1 MWHSNRAY
9 DVIVISASIK
19 APVTRVITPLCR
31 SLLSLGVTAN
41 LLSAIGGLGSSISA
55 IAFFSH
61 GNYFWG
67 MIVTLFFIL
76 FDLLDG
82 TLARM
87 SDSGGSKWG
96 ALLDST
102 LDRIS
107 DAAVLGSIIF
117 FLMKTHDRLVPVLL
131 VALVAGGLVSYI
143 KARAEGLGI
152 ECNGGLAERADRLI
166 IIFLTLGLAGIG
178 VSYALAIG
186 VWVLAVASVYTVCER
201 LLIVYRA
208 TMSS

>member
-1 MWHSNRAY
+1 M
-9 DVIVISASIK
+9 ISASIK
-19 APVTRVITPLCR
+19 APVTKVIQPLCR
-31 SLLSLGVTAN
+31 WLLSIGVTAN

-55 IAFFSH
+55 VLLFSR

-67 MIVTLFFIL
+67 MVITLFFIL

-87 SDSGGSKWG
+87 SDSGGSTWG

-107 DAAVLGSIIF
+107 DAAVLGSVIY

-131 VALVAGGLVSYI
+131 VALVAGGLISYI

-152 ECNGGLAERADRLI
+152 ECNGGLAERTDRLI
-166 IIFLTLGLAGIG
+166 IFFVALGFAGIG
-178 VSYALAIG
+178 VSYILAIG
-186 VWVLAVASVYTVCER
+186 IWILAVASIYTVGQR

-208 TMSS
+208 TAGH

>member
-1 MWHSNRAY
+1 
-9 DVIVISASIK
+9 VISASIK
-19 APVTRVITPLCR
+19 APMVRVVTPLCR
-31 SLLSLGVTAN
+31 FLMNHGVTAN
-41 LLSAIGGLGSSISA
+41 EVSAVGGLGSSVSA

-61 GNYFWG
+61 GIYFWG

-87 SDSGGSKWG
+87 TDSGGSKWG

-107 DAAVLGSIIF
+107 DAAVLGSVAY
-117 FLMKTHDRLVPVLL
+117 FLMKTNDRLVPVLF

-152 ECNGGLAERADRLI
+152 ECNGGLAERTDRLI
-166 IIFLTLGLAGIG
+166 IIFVALGFAGLG
-178 VSYALAIG
+178 VPYI
-186 VWVLAVASVYTVCER
+186 LAVGAWLLALASVYTICER
-201 LLIVYRA
+201 LAIVYRA
-208 TMSS
+208 TAGQ

>member
-1 MWHSNRAY
+1 M
-9 DVIVISASIK
+9 ISASIK
-19 APVTRVITPLCR
+19 APVTRVVTPLCR
-31 SLLSLGVTAN
+31 WLLSIGVTAN

-152 ECNGGLAERADRLI
+152 ECNGGLAERTDRLI
-166 IIFLTLGLAGIG
+166 IIFLALGLAGIG

>member
-1 MWHSNRAY
+1 
-9 DVIVISASIK
+9 
-19 APVTRVITPLCR
+19 VTRVITPLCR
-31 SLLSLGVTAN
+31 WLLKIGVTAN
-41 LLSAIGGLGSSISA
+41 LLSAIGGLGASVSA

-67 MIVTLFFIL
+67 MVVTLFFIL

-87 SDSGGSKWG
+87 SDSGGSTWG

-107 DAAVLGSIIF
+107 DAAVLGSLAY
-117 FLMKTHDRLVPVLL
+117 FLMKSHDRLVPVLI

-152 ECNGGLAERADRLI
+152 ECNGGLAERTDRLI
-166 IIFLTLGLAGIG
+166 IIFVALGLAGLG
-178 VSYALAIG
+178 VHYILAIG
-186 VWVLAVASVYTVCER
+186 VWILALASVYTVCER
-201 LLIVYRA
+201 LAIVYRA
-208 TMSS
+208 TMSL

>member
-1 MWHSNRAY
+1 
-9 DVIVISASIK
+9 VISASIK
-19 APVTRVITPLCR
+19 APVTRVITPLCQW
-31 SLLSLGVTAN
+31 LLSKGVTAN
-41 LLSAIGGLGSSISA
+41 LLSAIGGLGASVSA
-55 IAFFSH
+55 IAFFSQ

-67 MIVTLFFIL
+67 TLVTLFFVL

-107 DAAVLGSIIF
+107 DAALLGSVTY
-117 FLMKTHDRLVPVLL
+117 FLMKSHDRLVPVFI

-143 KARAEGLGI
+143 KARAEGLGV
-152 ECNGGLAERADRLI
+152 ECNGGLAERTDRLI
-166 IIFLTLGLAGIG
+166 IIFLALGFAGLG
-178 VSYALAIG
+178 VGYVLAIG
-186 VWVLAVASVYTVCER
+186 AWLLAIASVYTVCER
-201 LLIVYRA
+201 LIIVYRA
-208 TMSS
+208 TANA

>member
-1 MWHSNRAY
+1 
-9 DVIVISASIK
+9 
-19 APVTRVITPLCR
+19 
-31 SLLSLGVTAN
+31 
-41 LLSAIGGLGSSISA
+41 
-55 IAFFSH
+55 
-61 GNYFWG
+61 

-117 FLMKTHDRLVPVLL
+117 FLMKTHDRLVPILL

-152 ECNGGLAERADRLI
+152 ECNGGLAERTDRLI
-166 IIFLTLGLAGIG
+166 IIFLALGLAGIG

>member
-1 MWHSNRAY
+1 M
-9 DVIVISASIK
+9 ISASIK

-31 SLLSLGVTAN
+31 RLLTLGVSAN
-41 LLSAIGGLGSSISA
+41 LLSAIGGLGASISA

-61 GNYFWG
+61 GIYFWG

-87 SDSGGSKWG
+87 SDLGGSKWG

-107 DAAVLGSIIF
+107 DAAVLGSVAY
-117 FLMKTHDRLVPVLL
+117 FLMKSHDRLVPVLL

-143 KARAEGLGI
+143 RARAEGLGI
-152 ECNGGLAERADRLI
+152 ECSGGLAERTDRLI
-166 IIFLTLGLAGIG
+166 IIFVALGFAGLRVPYILA
-178 VSYALAIG
+178 VG
-186 VWVLAVASVYTVCER
+186 VWILALVSIYTVCER
-201 LLIVYRA
+201 LAIVYRA
-208 TMSS
+208 TSVK

>member
-1 MWHSNRAY
+1 M
-9 DVIVISASIK
+9 ISASIK

-31 SLLSLGVTAN
+31 WLLSKGVTAN
-41 LLSAIGGLGSSISA
+41 LLSAMGGIGASVSA
-55 IAFFSH
+55 IAFFSQ

-67 MIVTLFFIL
+67 TLVTLFFVL

-107 DAAVLGSIIF
+107 DAALLGSVAY
-117 FLMKTHDRLVPVLL
+117 FLMKSHDRLVPVFI

-143 KARAEGLGI
+143 KARAEGLGV
-152 ECNGGLAERADRLI
+152 ECNGGLAERTDRLI
-166 IIFLTLGLAGIG
+166 IIFLALGFAGLGVGYVLTIG
-178 VSYALAIG
+178 AWLLAI
-186 VWVLAVASVYTVCER
+186 ASVYTVCER
-201 LLIVYRA
+201 LIIVYRA
-208 TMSS
+208 TANA

>member
-1 MWHSNRAY
+1 
-9 DVIVISASIK
+9 VISASIK
-19 APVTRVITPLCR
+19 APMVRVVTPLCR
-31 SLLSLGVTAN
+31 SLMKHGVTAN
-41 LLSAIGGLGSSISA
+41 EVSAVGGLGSSVSA

-61 GNYFWG
+61 GIYFWG

-87 SDSGGSKWG
+87 TDSGGSKWG

-107 DAAVLGSIIF
+107 DAAVLGSVAY
-117 FLMKTHDRLVPVLL
+117 FLMKTNDRLVPVLF

-152 ECNGGLAERADRLI
+152 ECNGGLAERTDRLI
-166 IIFLTLGLAGIG
+166 IIFVALGFAGLG
-178 VSYALAIG
+178 VPYI
-186 VWVLAVASVYTVCER
+186 LAVGAWLLALASVYTICER
-201 LLIVYRA
+201 LAIVYRA
-208 TMSS
+208 TAGQ

>member
-1 MWHSNRAY
+1 
-9 DVIVISASIK
+9 VISASIK

-31 SLLSLGVTAN
+31 SLLSIGVTAN

-55 IAFFSH
+55 IAFFSR

-152 ECNGGLAERADRLI
+152 ECNGGLAERTDRLI
-166 IIFLTLGLAGIG
+166 IIFLALGLAGLG
-178 VSYALAIG
+178 VSYTLAIG
-186 VWVLAVASVYTVCER
+186 VWVLALASVFTVCER

-208 TMSS
+208 TMSL

>member
-1 MWHSNRAY
+1 
-9 DVIVISASIK
+9 VISASIK

-31 SLLSLGVTAN
+31 WLLKIGVSAN
-41 LLSAIGGLGSSISA
+41 LLSAIGGLGASISA

-67 MIVTLFFIL
+67 MVVTLFFIL

-87 SDSGGSKWG
+87 TESGGSPWG

-107 DAAVLGSIIF
+107 DAAVLGSLAY
-117 FLMKTHDRLVPVLL
+117 FLMKSHDQLVPVLI
-131 VALVAGGLVSYI
+131 LVSYI

-152 ECNGGLAERADRLI
+152 PCNGGIAERTDRLI
-166 IIFLTLGLAGIG
+166 IIFVALGFAGLGLPYI
-178 VSYALAIG
+178 
-186 VWVLAVASVYTVCER
+186 LAVGSWFLALASVYTVCER
-201 LLIVYRA
+201 LAIVYRA
-208 TMSS
+208 TSKN